1 MQGTNA
7 AVCIRF
13 FGSNYVNN
21 ISLSSRAP
29 SPLLLLLLAA
39 TQHVLWNGSG
49 NERNTNDNRTCIY
62 IFATRMS
69 CCVPQEH
76 SFLDERLAK
85 WQEIQLRR
93 ETERVS
99 IEEVAI
105 TITLPDGSTRPGV
118 AGKTTPMDIAKGI
131 SSGLAKKVMIAKV
144 DDALWDLGRALQGS
158 CALQLLDFDTP
169 EGKHTFW
176 HSAAHVLGQ
185 ALEIEENAHLC
196 SG

>member
-1 MQGTNA
+1 
-7 AVCIRF
+7 
-13 FGSNYVNN
+13 
-21 ISLSSRAP
+21 
-29 SPLLLLLLAA
+29 
-39 TQHVLWNGSG
+39 
-49 NERNTNDNRTCIY
+49 
-62 IFATRMS
+62 MS
-69 CCVPQEH
+69 CCAPQDPG
-76 SFLDERLAK
+76 FLDARLAK
-85 WQEIQLRR
+85 WQELQLRR
-93 ETERVS
+93 QADRLAV
-99 IEEVAI
+99 EEKPI

-144 DDALWDLGRALQGS
+144 DDALWDLGRPLKGS

-169 EGKHTFW
+169 EGRHTFW